1 MANSTPYYCRVNKTT
16 YAIDVY
22 ADIHIDIE
30 QN

>member
-16 YAIDVY
+16 YGIDIY

-30 QN
+30 